1 MPNRILK
8 ESICTSETINS
19 LTPFQ
24 EIFFYRLIVNCDDFG
39 MMDAR
44 PAILKAKLF
53 PLKEKVTLKDVEG
66 ALKALAACKC
76 VELYEV
82 EHRPYLR
89 LPTWGVHQ
97 RIRNKKSKYPL
108 PLMESDSNTATNF
121 DSKEQYKSNC
131 CQMTADCKKMR
142 PESNPIQSESESES
156 NPNPN
161 ARDNALRDFDG
172 KLRLKLQEWL
182 NYKAE
187 RQESYKPTGLCS
199 FIGEVKK
206 RQKQYTDSEICDL
219 IDLCM
224 SNNWKGIIWDKLST
238 EKNKPSKIKVAD
250 TAGSSIDKNKL
261 DKFIDS
267 QFDSE

>member
-108 PLMESDSNTATNF
+108 PLMESDGNMTLDF
-121 DSKEQYKSNC
+121 DNKVQSKSNC
-131 CQMTADCKKMR
+131 CQMTADCIKSR
-142 PESNPIQSESESES
+142 PESNPIRIQSES

-161 ARDNALRDFDG
+161 ARDSALRDFDG
-172 KLRLKLQEWL
+172 DLRSKLEEWL
-182 NYKAE
+182 QYKAE
-187 RQESYKPTGLCS
+187 RQEFYKSTGLRS
-199 FIGEVKK
+199 FISEVKK
-206 RQKQYTDSEICDL
+206 RQKQCTDGEICDL
-219 IDLCM
+219 IDFCM
-224 SNNWKGIIWDKLST
+224 SNGWKGIIWDKLSA
-238 EKNKPSKIKVAD
+238 EKNKPVKSRVAD

-261 DKFIDS
+261 DEFIDS
-267 QFDSE
+267 QFDLE